1 MNPIFEDRIVTI
13 RFVVPV
19 RVELNAPDMEL
30 EFKELVYATER
41 ALATLYPMQAGFSMS
56 IGKREA

>member
-1 MNPIFEDRIVTI
+1 MTPIFEDRIVTI

-19 RVELNAPDMEL
+19 RVELNAPDME
-30 EFKELVYATER
+30 FKALVYATER